1 MMTWTHQEFR
11 KIVNDIF
18 DPSINGYINKP
29 NTTGQDMSRTAN
41 KQPDNERPYAVREF
55 EVTVTYRTTMIVEG
69 HGTERE
75 MSDLIEE
82 GLWVGGLEIGKN
94 HNLDYTADMED
105 CTIECI
111 DEEEEWE

>member
-1 MMTWTHQEFR
+1 MTWTQDEFR

-29 NTTGQDMSRTAN
+29 NTTGQDMSTTAN

-55 EVTVTYRTTMIVEG
+55 EVIATYRTVIIVEG

-75 MSDLIEE
+75 MIDTIED
-82 GLWVGGLEIGKN
+82 GLFVGGLEIGKN
-94 HNLDYTADMED
+94 YNLNYDADIEDY
-105 CTIECI
+105 TIECL
-111 DEEEEWE
+111 DEQEEWE

>member
-1 MMTWTHQEFR
+1 MTWTHQEFR

-29 NTTGQDMSRTAN
+29 NTTGQDMSTTAN

-55 EVTVTYRTTMIVEG
+55 EVPVTYTTTMTVEG

-75 MSDLIEE
+75 MSDMIEE
-82 GLWVGGLEIGKN
+82 GLWVALEIGKN
-94 HNLDYTADMED
+94 HNLDYTANVED
-105 CTIECI
+105 YTIECV
-111 DEEEEWE
+111 DEEEGWG